1 MAGRTIR
8 DAAVT
13 AAAGEGYW
21 FRRREIDACLTLF
34 TEPLVHSYFS
44 ANIWLLRGRDADLL
58 VDTGMGLAPLTPM
71 LPATGRPLIAVATH
85 IHVDHVG
92 GLHEFEHRLGP
103 AASADAFAD
112 IPDALT
118 LAHLFRGIDR
128 PVEQSPAPNWT
139 ASGYRLAPAPLTRA
153 LKEGDRID
161 LGDRSFTVLELP
173 GHSPDCIGLYDEA
186 NGLLFGGDAIYD
198 DELVD
203 DLPGSDRVAYRA
215 TMERLLD
222 LPVRIAHGGHGPSF
236 DGQRLR
242 AIAKAYL
249 TGLWDRNEDAS
260 S

>member
-1 MAGRTIR
+1 MDGGEARN
-8 DAAVT
+8 AAVM
-13 AAAGEGYW
+13 AAGGEEHW
-21 FRRREIDACLTLF
+21 FRRREIDASLTLF
-34 TEPLVHSYFS
+34 TEPFVHSYFS

-58 VDTGMGLAPLTPM
+58 VDAGMGLAPLVPM
-71 LPATGRPLIAVATH
+71 LAASGRPLIAVATH

-92 GLHEFEHRLGP
+92 GLHAFEHRLGP
-103 AASADAFAD
+103 AASAEAFAD
-112 IPDALT
+112 MPDALT

-139 ASGYRLAPAPLTRA
+139 AAGYRLAPAPLSRA

-186 NGLLFGGDAIYD
+186 NGVLFGGDAIYD

-203 DLPGSDRVAYRA
+203 DLPGSDPVIYRE

-242 AIAKAYL
+242 AIAEAYL
-249 TGLWDRNEDAS
+249 RGSRD
-260 S
+260 